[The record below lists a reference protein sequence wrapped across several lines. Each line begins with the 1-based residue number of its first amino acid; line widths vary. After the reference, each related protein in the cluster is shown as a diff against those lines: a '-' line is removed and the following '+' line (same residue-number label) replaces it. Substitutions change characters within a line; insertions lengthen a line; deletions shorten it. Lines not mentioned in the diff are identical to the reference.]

1 MRSTI
6 FACLLPAILF
16 CSLQATSP
24 GSTAASLQDL
34 LSIPYIEDA
43 VQDAQGRWVTFTHPD
58 QVLPGP
64 GLNCS
69 GFTLACARRLLGYEG
84 SLDEATRDRRG
95 DSGPQ
100 ARLGQDWD
108 FAWDLVLNLSDGHRR
123 RVLLPEGEAR
133 IEDSSGS
140 TLRGFPM
147 EDTAAWEKVLARIQ
161 PECVYLGSI
170 SRVTKRGP
178 QHYHAVVILKD
189 AQGSVWFYQTLPKGR
204 SHRLNLRS
212 PEGFARMQG
221 MFGGKKR
228 ILVLE
233 VERGPAGKR

>member
-1 MRSTI
+1 M

-16 CSLQATSP
+16 CSPQATPP
-24 GSTAASLQDL
+24 GSSAASLQDL

-69 GFTLACARRLLGYEG
+69 GFTLMCAQRLLGYGGTLE
-84 SLDEATRDRRG
+84 EATQDRLG
-95 DSGPQ
+95 DSGKD
-100 ARLGQDWD
+100 AKRGQDWD
-108 FAWDLVLNLSDGHRR
+108 FAWDLLLNLSEGHRR

-133 IEDSSGS
+133 IEDCSGS
-140 TLRGFPM
+140 TLRGFSM

-161 PECVYLGSI
+161 PDCVYLGSI

-178 QHYHAVVILKD
+178 QHYHAVVLLKEK
-189 AQGSVWFYQTLPKGR
+189 AGPVWLYQTLPKGR
-204 SHRLNLRS
+204 SHRLNLSS
-212 PEGFARMQG
+212 PQGFARMQG
-221 MFGGKKR
+221 MFGEKKR

-233 VERGPAGKR
+233 VEPGPAGKR